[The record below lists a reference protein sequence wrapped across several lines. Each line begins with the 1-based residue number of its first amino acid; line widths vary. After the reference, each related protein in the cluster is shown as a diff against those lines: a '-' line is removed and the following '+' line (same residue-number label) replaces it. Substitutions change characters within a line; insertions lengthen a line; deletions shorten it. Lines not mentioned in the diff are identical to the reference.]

1 MAFSRYSAPQT
12 ISLSTAVMA
21 ATPTRRLG
29 GYDHHH
35 LYPMALFVTATLFLW
50 LSARITLH

>member
-1 MAFSRYSAPQT
+1 MAFSRDSAPRT
-12 ISLSTAVMA
+12 ISLSTAVMP

-29 GYDHHH
+29 GYHDQHAYSM
-35 LYPMALFVTATLFLW
+35 LLFVTATLFLW